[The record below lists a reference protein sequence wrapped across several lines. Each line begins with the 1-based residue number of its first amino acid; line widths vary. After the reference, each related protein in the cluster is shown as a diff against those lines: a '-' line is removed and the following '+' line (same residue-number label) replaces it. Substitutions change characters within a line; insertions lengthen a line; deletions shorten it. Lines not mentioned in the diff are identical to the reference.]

1 MPRKV
6 EEFYPQKQGRPLTLP
21 LTDLETGANLVTIT
35 LVSHEQEAIRVEA
48 LLEEK
53 FGIQAEQLQ
62 AMIREMVEIKL
73 HLASISDAN
82 VEDNGES

>member
-35 LVSHEQEAIRVEA
+35 FASHAQEAIAVEA
-48 LLEEK
+48 LLREK
-53 FGIQAEQLQ
+53 FGIQSEQLV
-62 AMIREMVEIKL
+62 ALLRELIDMKL
-73 HLASISDAN
+73 HLASMSDAH

>member
-6 EEFYPQKQGRPLTLP
+6 EEFYPHKQGRPLTLP

-48 LLEEK
+48 LLREK
-53 FGIQAEQLQ
+53 FGIQAEQL
-62 AMIREMVEIKL
+62 REMISEMIEMKL
-73 HLASISDAN
+73 HLASLSDAD

>member
-21 LTDLETGANLVTIT
+21 LTDLETGASLVTIT
-35 LVSHEQEAIRVEA
+35 LVSIEQENIRVEA
-48 LLEEK
+48 LLKEK
-53 FGIQAEQLQ
+53 FGIQATQLR
-62 AMIREMVEIKL
+62 ALLLELIEMKL
-73 HLASISDAN
+73 HLASLSDAN

>member
-6 EEFYPQKQGRPLTLP
+6 EEFYPQKQGRPLTVP
-21 LTDLETGANLVTIT
+21 LTDFETGANLVTIT

-48 LLEEK
+48 LLKEK
-53 FGIQAEQLQ
+53 FGIQSEQLR
-62 AMIREMVEIKL
+62 ALLNELIEMKL